1 MLNLGDAIGKTLLQ
15 LVVALVEFGKG
26 LSVLVPLPLQIVMR
40 DAQIGKIGGGI
51 TRAGRFAL
59 LTNVRDPARH
69 DPDAPS
75 RGSLVP
81 SVLTDDSDVTSTLT
95 RVRDAAARHNGFN
108 LLAGTPAGA
117 AWTSNRSPD
126 VKSLQR
132 GTFGLSNALLDS
144 PWPKLV
150 RTKAVL
156 ADWLT
161 RAEIDPEPLF
171 NALAD
176 RALAADV
183 DLPATGV
190 TLEWERRLSAPF
202 IVSDVYGTRS
212 STVLTIDRDGS
223 AHFAERSFDPG
234 GAPNGQVEHRFRI
247 G

>member
-1 MLNLGDAIGKTLLQ
+1 M
-15 LVVALVEFGKG
+15 
-26 LSVLVPLPLQIVMR
+26 
-40 DAQIGKIGGGI
+40 
-51 TRAGRFAL
+51 
-59 LTNVRDPARH
+59 
-69 DPDAPS
+69 
-75 RGSLVP
+75 
-81 SVLTDDSDVTSTLT
+81 
-95 RVRDAAARHNGFN
+95 
-108 LLAGTPAGA
+108 
-117 AWTSNRSPD
+117 
-126 VKSLQR
+126 KSLQR

-202 IVSDVYGTRS
+202 IVSDAYGTRS

-234 GAPNGQVEHRFRI
+234 GAPNGEVEHRFRI